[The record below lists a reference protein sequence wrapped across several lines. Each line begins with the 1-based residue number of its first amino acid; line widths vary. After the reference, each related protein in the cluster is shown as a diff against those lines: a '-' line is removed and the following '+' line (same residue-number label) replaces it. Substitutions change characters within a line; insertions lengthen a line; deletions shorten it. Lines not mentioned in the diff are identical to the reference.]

1 MFFVAF
7 VTVFNMNFVG
17 VVIIPPPLFKRNI
30 HHRIA
35 SGTIKT
41 LVFFRFINILCSI
54 LTQ

>member
-17 VVIIPPPLFKRNI
+17 VVIIPPPLFKRNV

-35 SGTIKT
+35 SGTI
-41 LVFFRFINILCSI
+41 
-54 LTQ
+54 